1 LQKKTQKI
9 TLHHNALIYNFDF
22 LKVLL
27 NFLFL
32 FFEKYLGKKYV
43 SIIYLHMLTENLP
56 KIPNKFY
63 CENCNF
69 NTSRKS
75 HYEKHLLTQ
84 KHKYLQNNDAVAT
97 KKKYVCDCGK
107 EYNYRQS
114 LYNHR
119 KTCKG
124 EKKENIIIQSEN
136 KDEMKELVF
145 KLISENQ
152 ELKNTVLQENK
163 ELRKQISEL
172 IPKVGNTINSN
183 NKQKFNINVFLNEK
197 CKDAL
202 SMDEFIDKIEVSM
215 KNLLTT
221 KEKGQV
227 YGISNII
234 MENMNKLSFYERPL
248 HCTDKKRE
256 TLYVKNNEW
265 EKDDNKEHINKAL
278 KKVESKQLKNLNVWL
293 EEHPNYMNNS
303 VEQEEFAKLMSECGK
318 SIDDG
323 REKIIKKLCDNVYIE
338 KVE

>member
-1 LQKKTQKI
+1 MITEKEQKSS
-9 TLHHNALIYNFDF
+9 YDF
-22 LKVLL
+22 CCK
-27 NFLFL
+27 
-32 FFEKYLGKKYV
+32 
-43 SIIYLHMLTENLP
+43 
-56 KIPNKFY
+56 
-63 CENCNF
+63 NCNY

-75 HYEKHLLTQ
+75 QYERHLTTD
-84 KHKYLQNNDAVAT
+84 KHKRLQNNDAGTILT
-97 KKKYVCDCGK
+97 KKYICECGR
-107 EYNYRQS
+107 EYKYRQG

-124 EKKENIIIQSEN
+124 EKKENIIIQTEN
-136 KDEMKELVF
+136 KDEMKELVI
-145 KLISENQ
+145 KLIRENE

-163 ELRKQISEL
+163 ELRKTITEL

-221 KEKGQV
+221 KE
-227 YGISNII
+227 
-234 MENMNKLSFYERPL
+234 RPL

-265 EKDDNKEHINKAL
+265 EKDYSKEHINKAL

-303 VEQEEFAKLMSECGK
+303 LEQEEFAKLMSECGK

-338 KVE
+338 KVEDEAL

>member
-1 LQKKTQKI
+1 MSLE
-9 TLHHNALIYNFDF
+9 HNALICNFDF

-32 FFEKYLGKKYV
+32 FFKKDLGKKYV
-43 SIIYLHMLTENLP
+43 SIIYLHMLTVNFP

-63 CENCNF
+63 CEKCNF

-75 HYEKHLLTQ
+75 HYEKHLLTE

-197 CKDAL
+197 CKDAI

-234 MENMNKLSFYERPL
+234 MENMNKLSLYERPL

-265 EKDDNKEHINKAL
+265 EKDDSKEHINKAL

-303 VEQEEFAKLMSECGK
+303 LEQEEFAKLMSECGK

-338 KVE
+338 KLDDEAL

>member
-1 LQKKTQKI
+1 MV
-9 TLHHNALIYNFDF
+9 N
-22 LKVLL
+22 
-27 NFLFL
+27 
-32 FFEKYLGKKYV
+32 
-43 SIIYLHMLTENLP
+43 NLVQESS
-56 KIPNKFY
+56 NKF
-63 CENCNF
+63 CCKKCNYF
-69 NTSRKS
+69 TSRKS
-75 HYEKHLLTQ
+75 QYDRHLLTLKHEKITNDNNLEQ
-84 KHKYLQNNDAVAT
+84 KVPNEFICECG
-97 KKKYVCDCGK
+97 KKY
-107 EYNYRQS
+107 NYLSGLSR
-114 LYNHR
+114 HR

-124 EKKENIIIQSEN
+124 EKKETAIIENEENVDYKSMFFEIIKKNNEFQDLLMKQS
-136 KDEMKELVF
+136 
-145 KLISENQ
+145 Q
-152 ELKNTVLQENK
+152 
-163 ELRKQISEL
+163 QISEL

-197 CKDAL
+197 CKDAI

-234 MENMNKLSFYERPL
+234 MENMNKLSLYERPL

-293 EEHPNYMNNS
+293 ETHPNYMNNH

>member
-1 LQKKTQKI
+1 MITENTQK
-9 TLHHNALIYNFDF
+9 NS
-22 LKVLL
+22 L
-27 NFLFL
+27 NF
-32 FFEKYLGKKYV
+32 EC
-43 SIIYLHMLTENLP
+43 I
-56 KIPNKFY
+56 
-63 CENCNF
+63 NCNF
-69 NTSRKS
+69 KS
-75 HYEKHLLTQ
+75 CKKNDYKRHLLTD
-84 KHKYLQNNDAVAT
+84 KHKRLQNNDKSGVEN
-97 KKKYVCDCGK
+97 KKYICDCGR
-107 EYNYRQS
+107 EYKYRQG

-124 EKKENIIIQSEN
+124 DKKETSIIENEENVDYKSMFFEIIKKNNEFQDLLMKQS
-136 KDEMKELVF
+136 
-145 KLISENQ
+145 Q
-152 ELKNTVLQENK
+152 
-163 ELRKQISEL
+163 QISEL
-172 IPKVGNTINSN
+172 IPKVGNTINSH

-197 CKDAL
+197 CKDAI

-234 MENMNKLSFYERPL
+234 MENMNKLSLYERPL

-265 EKDDNKEHINKAL
+265 EKDDSKEHINKAL

-293 EEHPNYMNNS
+293 EEHPNYMNNP

>member
-1 LQKKTQKI
+1 MITEKEQKSS
-9 TLHHNALIYNFDF
+9 NDF
-22 LKVLL
+22 CCK
-27 NFLFL
+27 
-32 FFEKYLGKKYV
+32 
-43 SIIYLHMLTENLP
+43 
-56 KIPNKFY
+56 
-63 CENCNF
+63 NCNYF
-69 NTSRKS
+69 TSRKS
-75 HYEKHLLTQ
+75 QYERHISTD
-84 KHKYLQNNDAVAT
+84 KHKRLQNNDAGT
-97 KKKYVCDCGK
+97 ILNKKYICECGR
-107 EYNYRQS
+107 EYKYRQG

-124 EKKENIIIQSEN
+124 EKKETSIIENEENVDYKSMFFEIIKKNNEFQDLLMKQS
-136 KDEMKELVF
+136 
-145 KLISENQ
+145 Q
-152 ELKNTVLQENK
+152 
-163 ELRKQISEL
+163 QISEL

-197 CKDAL
+197 CKDAI

-234 MENMNKLSFYERPL
+234 MENMNKLSLYERPL

-265 EKDDNKEHINKAL
+265 EKDDSKEHINKAL

-293 EEHPNYMNNS
+293 EEHPNYMNNP

>member
-1 LQKKTQKI
+1 MVNILVQESSKNFCCKK
-9 TLHHNALIYNFDF
+9 
-22 LKVLL
+22 
-27 NFLFL
+27 
-32 FFEKYLGKKYV
+32 
-43 SIIYLHMLTENLP
+43 
-56 KIPNKFY
+56 
-63 CENCNF
+63 CNYY
-69 NTSRKS
+69 TSRKS
-75 HYEKHLLTQ
+75 QYDRHLLTLKHEKITNDNNLEQ
-84 KHKYLQNNDAVAT
+84 KVPNEFICECG
-97 KKKYVCDCGK
+97 KKY
-107 EYNYRQS
+107 NYLSGLSR
-114 LYNHR
+114 HR

-124 EKKENIIIQSEN
+124 EKKEIDIIENEENVDYKSMFFEIIKKNNEFQDLLMKQS
-136 KDEMKELVF
+136 
-145 KLISENQ
+145 Q
-152 ELKNTVLQENK
+152 
-163 ELRKQISEL
+163 QISEL

-197 CKDAL
+197 CKDAI

-234 MENMNKLSFYERPL
+234 MENMNKLSLYERPL

-265 EKDDNKEHINKAL
+265 EKDDSKEHINKAL

-293 EEHPNYMNNS
+293 EEHPNYMNNP

-338 KVE
+338 KVEDEAL

>member
-1 LQKKTQKI
+1 MITEKEQKGSNDFCCKI
-9 TLHHNALIYNFDF
+9 C
-22 LKVLL
+22 
-27 NFLFL
+27 
-32 FFEKYLGKKYV
+32 KY
-43 SIIYLHMLTENLP
+43 
-56 KIPNKFY
+56 F
-63 CENCNF
+63 
-69 NTSRKS
+69 TSRKS
-75 HYEKHLLTQ
+75 QYERHISTEKH
-84 KHKYLQNNDAVAT
+84 KRLQNNDAGT
-97 KKKYVCDCGK
+97 ILNKKYICDCGR
-107 EYNYRQS
+107 EYKYRQG

-124 EKKENIIIQSEN
+124 EKKENIIIQTEN

-145 KLISENQ
+145 KLIRENE

-163 ELRKQISEL
+163 ELRKTITEL

-202 SMDEFIDKIEVSM
+202 SLDEFIDKIEVSM

-227 YGISNII
+227 NGISNII
-234 MENMNKLSFYERPL
+234 MENMNKLSLYERPL

-265 EKDDNKEHINKAL
+265 EKDDNKQHINKAL

-293 EEHPNYMNNS
+293 EEHPNYMNNPI
-303 VEQEEFAKLMSECGK
+303 EQEEFAQLMSECGK

-338 KVE
+338 KVDE

>member
-1 LQKKTQKI
+1 MVTNDDQKVAKVAKI
-9 TLHHNALIYNFDF
+9 FSCDICNYKCN
-22 LKVLL
+22 
-27 NFLFL
+27 
-32 FFEKYLGKKYV
+32 KKYN
-43 SIIYLHMLTENLP
+43 LT
-56 KIPNKFY
+56 
-63 CENCNF
+63 
-69 NTSRKS
+69 
-75 HYEKHLLTQ
+75 KHLTTV
-84 KHKYLQNNDAVAT
+84 KHKNMLLDEQKMMNDDQKVEKVANNSFE
-97 KKKYVCDCGK
+97 CDCGNK
-107 EYNYRQS
+107 YKYKQGLSR
-114 LYNHR
+114 HR

-124 EKKENIIIQSEN
+124 EKKETAIIENVDYKSMFFEIIKKNNEFQDLLMKQS
-136 KDEMKELVF
+136 
-145 KLISENQ
+145 Q
-152 ELKNTVLQENK
+152 
-163 ELRKQISEL
+163 QISEL

-234 MENMNKLSFYERPL
+234 MENMNKLSLYERPL

-265 EKDDNKEHINKAL
+265 EKDDSKEHINKAL

-303 VEQEEFAKLMSECGK
+303 LEQEEFAKLMSECGK

-338 KVE
+338 KVEDEAL